1 MPVFEMVVGFFLA
14 AGKFFCNLVDQVVEE
29 TSKEKRDRGRGKKR
43 RKNKWDEVIVIKKRR
58 RPPG

>member
-29 TSKEKRDRGRGKKR
+29 TSKEKKRDRGRGKKR
-43 RKNKWDEVIVIKKRR
+43 KREKWDEVIVVKRR
-58 RPPG
+58 KPPG